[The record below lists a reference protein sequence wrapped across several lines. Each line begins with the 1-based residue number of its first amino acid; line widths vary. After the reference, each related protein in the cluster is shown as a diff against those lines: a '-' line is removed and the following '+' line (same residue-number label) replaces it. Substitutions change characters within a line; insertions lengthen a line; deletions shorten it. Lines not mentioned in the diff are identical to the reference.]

1 MLEGSVSIYIIFQ
14 TKSSKMP
21 GFYGTWLYIWVTRWV
36 SYTKQEHLA
45 LNEHLGPPGYF
56 DGLRVAHLFSFLY
69 SPCMCLMYL
78 VLWCDV
84 HYVVCINPCLVRL
97 YPHLFVLF
105 MLFVFAVYSAV
116 QPNIDCM
123 SYIAGVLSRVH
134 YPCCSSFYYFCFV
147 LSYYVSLLSKFCFFM
162 SVTISKLE
170 TIFGS
175 SLPPVFL

>member
-1 MLEGSVSIYIIFQ
+1 M
-14 TKSSKMP
+14 
-21 GFYGTWLYIWVTRWV
+21 

-147 LSYYVSLLSKFCFFM
+147 LSYYVSLLSKFCFFY
-162 SVTISKLE
+162 VRYDFQIRNY
-170 TIFGS
+170 FRF
-175 SLPPVFL
+175 VFTSCVFVGGLQMPYLRYLFLFA